1 MPQRQAEIPTIG
13 RSRAALGDPRPA
25 NVETLDRRRRPPW
38 MTIALFLLPAF
49 ALYVVFVITPV
60 VQAVFYSVFD
70 WSGLGPI
77 DRYVGL
83 GNYRRAAADPVFL
96 SAVRHNWTIV
106 VLSLALQLPFALAMA
121 LILNSRI
128 RGRALLRLLF
138 FAPFVVAEVTTGV
151 VWTLMLQPGGLTDRA
166 LSSAGLGAF
175 VQHWLANPD
184 IVLYT
189 LFVVISWKY
198 FGLHMILYL
207 AGLQEIPDELAE
219 ASAIDGA
226 TPLQTF
232 RYVTLPLLGPTIRIS
247 VFLSIIG
254 SLQLFDLIWV
264 MTGGGP
270 INASNTMATYMIE
283 WGFRRFQLGYGS
295 AVAVILFGMA
305 LVIAFLY
312 QRFVLRRDIEGAVT
326 TVGVR

>member
-1 MPQRQAEIPTIG
+1 
-13 RSRAALGDPRPA
+13 
-25 NVETLDRRRRPPW
+25 
-38 MTIALFLLPAF
+38 
-49 ALYVVFVITPV
+49 VITPV
-60 VQAVFYSVFD
+60 VQAVYYSLFD

-77 DRYVGL
+77 DRFVGL
-83 GNYRRAAADPVFL
+83 GNYRRAVGDPVFV
-96 SAVRHNWTIV
+96 SAIGHNWTIIL
-106 VLSLALQLPFALAMA
+106 LSLALQLPFALGLA
-121 LILNSRI
+121 LLLNARI

-151 VWTLMLQPGGLTDRA
+151 VWTLLLQPGGLTDRG
-166 LSSAGLGAF
+166 LEVAGLGGL
-175 VQHWLANPD
+175 VRNWLADPG
-184 IVLYT
+184 IVLFT

-207 AGLQEIPDELAE
+207 AGLQEIPDELGE
-219 ASAIDGA
+219 AAAIDGA
-226 TPLQTF
+226 SSLQIL

-247 VFLSIIG
+247 VFLSMIG
-254 SLQLFDLIWV
+254 ALQLFDLMWV

-305 LVIAFLY
+305 LVLAFVY
-312 QRFVLRRDIEGAVT
+312 QRFLLRRDIEGAVT
-326 TVGVR
+326 AVGVR